1 MREAICA
8 KPTCETPDFDKTDLV
23 KTDLRKLVC
32 VRLMYSEP
40 ICGELTREK
49 TTHAKL
55 QKIMPLPLTSEP
67 GGAAPY
73 SRPAR

>member
-40 ICGELTREK
+40 ICEELTREK
-49 TTHAKL
+49 TSRTKL
-55 QKIMPLPLTSEP
+55 
-67 GGAAPY
+67 
-73 SRPAR
+73 